1 MQLNQIARR
10 LILPL
15 LAAGA
20 LLAQPADQPQPVTKV
35 SLFKVPLDKVGDFTA
50 KGKQFVPVLDSLFA
64 SGAVIAYGIENDY
77 LHVPG
82 VPNVVF
88 WYTSANMADLGK
100 ADEAVDAFAAKNPQL
115 MADLHAMSD
124 MSAHMDLIVR
134 SPLMGSK
141 PSSACMPKFG
151 QMTVEK
157 VKNGKV
163 AEDAALY
170 NKKYWKSEM
179 DALLNSG
186 ALCAFGYDVESFH
199 SQAPGMTFRWVMVPE
214 MGSFDKL
221 RAASRA
227 AWLKLGESEQKLL
240 EAFYDANLDNSAHR
254 DSLTS
259 VVAYKSK

>member
-20 LLAQPADQPQPVTKV
+20 LLAQPVEPTQPVTKV
-35 SLFKVPLDKVGDFTA
+35 SVFKVPLDKVGAFVA
-50 KGKQFVPVLDSLFA
+50 KGKQFVPVLDTLFA
-64 SGAVIAYGIENDY
+64 SGTVIAYGIENDY

-100 ADEAVDAFAAKNPQL
+100 ADEAVDAFAEKNPQL
-115 MADLHAMSD
+115 MADLTAMSD
-124 MSAHMDLIVR
+124 MSAHTDLIVR
-134 SPLMGSK
+134 SPVLGMK
-141 PSSACMPKFG
+141 PSSACTPKFG
-151 QMTVEK
+151 SMTVEK
-157 VKNGKV
+157 VKNGKLSQ
-163 AEDAALY
+163 DIALFQ
-170 NKKYWKSEM
+170 KYWKSEM

-186 ALCAFGYDVESFH
+186 AICAYGYDVEAFH
-199 SQAPGMTFRWVMVPE
+199 SSAPGAAHQWVLVPG

-227 AWLKLGESEQKLL
+227 AWQKLSEPEQKLL
-240 EAFYDANLDNSAHR
+240 EAFEEANYDSSAHR
-254 DSLTS
+254 DNLTS

>member
-1 MQLNQIARR
+1 MQLNQTARR

-35 SLFKVPLDKVGDFTA
+35 SVFKVPLDKVGAFVA
-50 KGKQFVPVLDSLFA
+50 KGKQFVPVLDTLFA
-64 SGAVIAYGIENDY
+64 SGTVIAYGIENDY

-82 VPNVVF
+82 APNVVF

-100 ADEAVDAFAAKNPQL
+100 ADEAVDAFAEKNPQL
-115 MADLHAMSD
+115 MADLTGMSD
-124 MSAHMDLIVR
+124 MNAHTDLIVR
-134 SPLMGSK
+134 SPVMGTK

-151 QMTVEK
+151 SMTVEK

-163 AEDAALY
+163 SEDVALF
-170 NKKYWKSEM
+170 KKYWKSEM
-179 DALLNSG
+179 DALVNSG
-186 ALCAFGYDVESFH
+186 TICAYGCDVEVFH
-199 SQAPGMTFRWVMVPE
+199 SSAPGRVSQWVMVPD
-214 MGSFDKL
+214 MGSFDKI

-227 AWLKLGESEQKLL
+227 AWQKLTEPEQKLL
-240 EAFYDANLDNSAHR
+240 EAFDEANYDPSAHR

>member
-35 SLFKVPLDKVGDFTA
+35 SLFKVPLDKVGAFVA
-50 KGKQFVPVLDSLFA
+50 KGKQFVPVLDTLFA
-64 SGAVIAYGIENDY
+64 SGTVIAYGIENDY

-100 ADEAVDAFAAKNPQL
+100 ADEAVDAFAEKNPQL
-115 MADLHAMSD
+115 MADLTAMSD
-124 MSAHMDLIVR
+124 MSAHTDLIVR
-134 SPLMGSK
+134 SPVMGTR
-141 PSSACMPKFG
+141 PSAACMPKFG
-151 QMTVEK
+151 SMTIER

-163 AEDAALY
+163 SEDVDLF
-170 NKKYWKSEM
+170 KKYWKSEM
-179 DALLNSG
+179 DALLASG
-186 ALCAFGYDVESFH
+186 SICAYGYDVESFH
-199 SQAPGMTFRWVMVPE
+199 VQAPGMTYRWVLVPD
-214 MGSFDKL
+214 MGSFDKI
-221 RAASRA
+221 RSAARA
-227 AWLKLGESEQKLL
+227 AWQKLSASEQRLL
-240 EAFYDANLDNSAHR
+240 EAFDESNLDHAAHR

>member
-1 MQLNQIARR
+1 MQLTQSLRR
-10 LILPL
+10 LALPL

-35 SLFKVPLDKVGDFTA
+35 SLFKVPLDKVGAFTA
-50 KGKQFVPVLDSLFA
+50 KGKQFLPVLDALFA
-64 SGAVIAYGIENDY
+64 SGTVSAYGIENDY

-82 VPNVVF
+82 VTNAVF
-88 WYTSANMADLGK
+88 WYTSANMTDLGK

-124 MSAHMDLIVR
+124 MSAHLDLIVR
-134 SPLMGSK
+134 SPVMGTK
-141 PSSACMPKFG
+141 PSSACVPKFG
-151 QMTVEK
+151 SMTVEK

-163 AEDAALY
+163 PEDVALF
-170 NKKYWKSEM
+170 KKYWKSEM

-186 ALCAFGYDVESFH
+186 ALCAYGYDVESFH
-199 SQAPGMTFRWVMVPE
+199 SQAPGMTFRWVMAPD

-227 AWLKLGESEQKLL
+227 AWQKLSASEQKLL
-240 EAFYDANLDNSAHR
+240 EAFDEANLDRAAHR